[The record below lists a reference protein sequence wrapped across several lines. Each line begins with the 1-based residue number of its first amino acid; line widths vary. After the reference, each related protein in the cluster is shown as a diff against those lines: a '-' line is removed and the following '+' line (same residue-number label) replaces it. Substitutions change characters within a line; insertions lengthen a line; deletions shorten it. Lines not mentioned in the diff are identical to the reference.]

1 MPIAN
6 RVDSDGALSKVPEPV
21 TIASRFASAFT
32 ACGPRIAPSYGNK
45 SQQAFPPIVDL
56 QDRWS
61 HSRPHSGAEAEK
73 EETTMLRLE
82 TSLTRWQSLAL
93 AGIVA
98 GSIAAGSSAIA
109 GECPAGKMKPDVR
122 EKVDFKPQGVTDI
135 TLGSI
140 DLEKQPAHLKGR
152 ELRFRKL
159 TIEPGGIVPWHSHD
173 DRPALIFVQQGE
185 IVEYASNCSEPIV
198 HKAGDIRP
206 EVFGTSHWW
215 KNLGKETVIL
225 YVGDVRRDPQDH
237 NM

>member
-1 MPIAN
+1 MFKPSTSS
-6 RVDSDGALSKVPEPV
+6 RAL
-21 TIASRFASAFT
+21 
-32 ACGPRIAPSYGNK
+32 G
-45 SQQAFPPIVDL
+45 
-56 QDRWS
+56 
-61 HSRPHSGAEAEK
+61 
-73 EETTMLRLE
+73 
-82 TSLTRWQSLAL
+82 QSLAL
-93 AGIVA
+93 ACVIA
-98 GSIAAGSSAIA
+98 GSAAAATTASA
-109 GECPAGKMKPDVR
+109 GECPADKMKANAR
-122 EKVDFKPQGVTDI
+122 EKVDFKPVGVSDV

-140 DLEKQPAHLKGR
+140 DLEQQPAHLRDR

-215 KNLGKETVIL
+215 KNLGTQTVIL
-225 YVGDVRRDPQDH
+225 YVGDVRKDPHDH